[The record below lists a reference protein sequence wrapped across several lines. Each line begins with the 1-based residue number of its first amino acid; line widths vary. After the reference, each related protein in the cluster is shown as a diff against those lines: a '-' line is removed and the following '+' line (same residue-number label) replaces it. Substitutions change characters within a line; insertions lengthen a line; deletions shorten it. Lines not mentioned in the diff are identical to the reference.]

1 MPDIA
6 LQPLSGGF
14 AAVMAPPGSKSL
26 SNRAMVLAAMARGRS
41 ILRNVLLADDT
52 RVMIDGLQRLGYG
65 VSVDEP
71 AACVTIDSAGAKPT
85 AAGAELFC
93 GNSGTTIRFLAALCS
108 LGKGDFVLDGV
119 ARMRQRP
126 IGELVDLLRQMGV
139 RAMYLAEA
147 GFPPV
152 RVHADGL
159 PGGIVQFG
167 AAQSSQFLSAV
178 LMVSPAARHEVT
190 VDLVGPQTSW
200 PYVAM
205 TMRMMD
211 AFGLTPELVR
221 DPDTAEPKQIVVPR
235 GEYQPRDFTIEPD
248 ASNATYFMALAAVHP
263 GSKLTIRG
271 LGKHSLQG
279 DIGFADLLKR
289 MGAGVEIGEDFI
301 TIIGGDELWG
311 IDADLSTMPDTA
323 QTLAVTALFATD
335 RTTLRGL
342 HTLRVKETDRLA
354 ALSNELTKLGAGIEI
369 EGDTLHIDP
378 PKKIQPAHIETYEDH
393 RMAMSFAVAGT
404 KAAGVVIKDAQ
415 CVNKTYPGFFSD
427 LAKVMAG
434 D

>member
-1 MPDIA
+1 
-6 LQPLSGGF
+6 
-14 AAVMAPPGSKSL
+14 MAPPGSKSL
-26 SNRAMVLAAMARGRS
+26 SNRAMVLAAMARGHS
-41 ILRNVLLADDT
+41 VLRNVLLADDT
-52 RVMIDGLQRLGYG
+52 RVMIEGLQRLGYG
-65 VSVDEP
+65 VSVDEA
-71 AACVTIDSAGAKPT
+71 AACVSIDSAGAKPA

-126 IGELVDLLRQMGV
+126 IGELLDLLHQMGV
-139 RAMYLAEA
+139 RAMYLGGE

-152 RVHADGL
+152 RVHGDGL
-159 PGGIVQFG
+159 PGGIVKFG
-167 AAQSSQFLSAV
+167 AAQSSQFLSAA

-248 ASNATYFMALAAVHP
+248 ASNATYFMAVAAVHA

-279 DIGFADLLKR
+279 DVGFADLLMR

-311 IDADLSTMPDTA
+311 IDADLSIMPDTA
-323 QTLAVTALFATD
+323 QTLAVTALFATE

-378 PKKIQPAHIETYEDH
+378 PTKIQPAHVETYEDH
-393 RMAMSFAVAGT
+393 RMAMSFAIAGT

-434 D
+434 EK